1 MKKIKTE
8 SFSLLC
14 LFIVNT
20 TIWFVISNAKITQG
34 MIIFLDIWIIVCYIF
49 MLHAVRRG
57 CNGINYLSAWLV
69 ISIPFYFS
77 QILFFYYNQDVGY
90 LDNIRSIFN
99 GIFTDETI
107 LKTAFF
113 SLDCLLILT
122 FAAVESYEK
131 SQNSFGGR
139 AESEDIEENSM
150 VYGDNSTLKYMHI
163 VGTVLFAASII
174 PTIYY
179 WIYAGTVGRT
189 LGYSE
194 MKAINA
200 AASRSSLIFYSSVIS
215 GWFLPSCY
223 MLIISSKSK
232 LETSLVKLA
241 LAGLALLIF
250 RAGTR
255 YRAIEIVVA
264 YVLIDRYWIDR
275 DKKINLKKYVVII
288 GAVFV
293 ISVLIRLARIG
304 GNYSGLGSISILSS
318 LVGDTGSTNM
328 INCAALQFIPDKADY
343 GYGISFLYG
352 LVAVLPNS
360 LRQSIFPN
368 FQTDIT
374 GDLLTKMSG
383 VTWSSFGSSIIAEG
397 FFNFGYF
404 SLLLMILYGV
414 MIGKIVNIQKNRI
427 GQLSPCKFLAYVYIC
442 SEFVF
447 AIRSEF
453 SSSFRSIIYYVLIPI
468 VLVKILES
476 TSGRKVM

>member
-1 MKKIKTE
+1 
-8 SFSLLC
+8 
-14 LFIVNT
+14 
-20 TIWFVISNAKITQG
+20 
-34 MIIFLDIWIIVCYIF
+34 
-49 MLHAVRRG
+49 
-57 CNGINYLSAWLV
+57 
-69 ISIPFYFS
+69 
-77 QILFFYYNQDVGY
+77 
-90 LDNIRSIFN
+90 
-99 GIFTDETI
+99 
-107 LKTAFF
+107 
-113 SLDCLLILT
+113 
-122 FAAVESYEK
+122 
-131 SQNSFGGR
+131 
-139 AESEDIEENSM
+139 
-150 VYGDNSTLKYMHI
+150 
-163 VGTVLFAASII
+163 
-174 PTIYY
+174 
-179 WIYAGTVGRT
+179 
-189 LGYSE
+189 
-194 MKAINA
+194 
-200 AASRSSLIFYSSVIS
+200 
-215 GWFLPSCY
+215 

-352 LVAVLPNS
+352 LAAVLPNS